1 MAKIVFWSPDPG
13 RGNTSNTLAIGT
25 MIGQDYDIRT
35 LITQT
40 QFRRPNL
47 ENAFMKAKEL
57 QFRNLVNTTTSG
69 MDNLERLFKS
79 KRLSAD
85 SISDHTISLE
95 AGRLDLLMGT
105 KKSETHENFPSIAG
119 AIFDEADRYYQAV
132 ILDIHSGNNSSVSQ
146 QLIQDAD
153 IVVITLSQDTS
164 VIESYVE
171 QKDWPDNLQEKS
183 KIILLGQYDKYSKY
197 NVTNIKRN
205 FKIDDPIYGLPYCSE
220 FRDAINDKDVLNWF
234 RRARNAGKRHPSYSF
249 FQEVRKI
256 SKDLLIQIGVNTE
269 IKRIE
274 RGVS

>member
-1 MAKIVFWSPDPG
+1 MAKIVFWSPEQG
-13 RGNTSNTLAIGT
+13 RGNTSNAVAIGT

-40 QFRRPNL
+40 HFRRSNL
-47 ENAFMKAKEL
+47 ESAFMKAKEL

-79 KRLSAD
+79 KRLSVD
-85 SISDHTISLE
+85 SICDHTISLE
-95 AGRLDLLMGT
+95 TGRLDLLMGT
-105 KKSETHENFPSIAG
+105 KKAEAHESYPSIAG

-132 ILDIHSGNNSSVSQ
+132 ILDIHSGGKDIVSH
-146 QLIQDAD
+146 QLIKDAD
-153 IVVITLSQDTS
+153 IVVVTLSQDTS
-164 VIESYVE
+164 VIENYVE
-171 QKDWPDNLQEKS
+171 QKEWPDELQNKT

-197 NVTNIKRN
+197 NVANIKRN
-205 FKIDDPIYGLPYCSE
+205 YKINDPIYGLPYSSE
-220 FRDAINDKDVLNWF
+220 FRDAFNDKDVLNWF
-234 RRARNAGKRHPSYSF
+234 RRARNAGKRHPSYNF

-256 SKDLLIQIGVNTE
+256 SKELLIQIGVNTE